1 VLEVWLPLL
10 AIAAVAAWWYHVL
23 RLRERVIAH
32 ARQLCGQHGVQLL
45 DDSVGLHRLRAKWR
59 RGALHVTREYRFET
73 SCGGND
79 RRAASITLDGDRIV
93 DTSMP
98 ACAPPDPGAT
108 IDPLPFAPCNT
119 AADAASSGN
128 VVPFTRTRRTLH

>member
-1 VLEVWLPLL
+1 MLEIWLPLL
-10 AIAAVAAWWYHVL
+10 AVAAIAAWWYHVL

-32 ARQLCGQHGVQLL
+32 ARQLCEQHGVQLL

-59 RGALHVTREYRFET
+59 AGALHVTREYRFET

-79 RRAASITLDGDRIV
+79 RRAASITLHGDRIV
-93 DTSMP
+93 GASMP
-98 ACAPPDPGAT
+98 ACAPPDPDAT
-108 IDPLPFAPCNT
+108 IDPAVFTLTSTP
-119 AADAASSGN
+119 AAANGGN